1 MEQVYIDH
9 QRLNLTDG
17 KIDLMNLAH
26 GLDHIHC
33 RKRGV
38 ECEIEPS
45 LVPGLAVAQPGELM
59 PVAEVEL
66 DLEPRVVDVEH
77 VDAGHVGV
85 GREVEPVRAV
95 GQDMDDQLDVPS
107 QRFASRDVEGDI
119 RKNIPHDEPR
129 SIDEG
134 WAVKDGLDY
143 RFFFY
148 VLPPFAVE

>member
-26 GLDHIHC
+26 ALDHIHC

-45 LVPGLAVAQPGELM
+45 PVPGLAVAQPGELM
-59 PVAEVEL
+59 PVAEAEL

-85 GREVEPVRAV
+85 GRGVEPVRAV
-95 GQDMDDQLDVPS
+95 SQDMDDL
-107 QRFASRDVEGDI
+107 FG
-119 RKNIPHDEPR
+119 
-129 SIDEG
+129 IDE
-134 WAVKDGLDY
+134 
-143 RFFFY
+143 
-148 VLPPFAVE
+148 